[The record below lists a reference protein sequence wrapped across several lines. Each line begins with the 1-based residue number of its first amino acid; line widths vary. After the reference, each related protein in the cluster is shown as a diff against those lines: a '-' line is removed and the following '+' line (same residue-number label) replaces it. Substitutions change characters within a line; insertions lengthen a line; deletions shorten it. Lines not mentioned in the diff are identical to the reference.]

1 VLAVTASLIVA
12 AVVVLGGCASGPPTP
27 APGTMAPTTATAP
40 APSTGG
46 PVTDVRLHQAATAG
60 DLAAVAS
67 LLSAG
72 LPIDAQDADGRTPV
86 MAATAA
92 RQAEAV
98 RALVDAGADVDIRD
112 TRLDNPFLYA
122 GAEGLLDIL
131 RVVNEAGADPALT
144 NRYGGIALIPA
155 CERGHVEVVRYLL
168 AESDVDVDHVNNLG
182 WTGLL
187 EAIILAD
194 GDEAHQAIVRLLLEA
209 GADPELADR
218 DGVTPLAHARAKGQ
232 AEIVALLVAGGA
244 TR

>member
-1 VLAVTASLIVA
+1 MIAIA
-12 AVVVLGGCASGPPTP
+12 AAFVLGGCEAGRATII
-27 APGTMAPTTATAP
+27 PGTMAPAIVPLA
-40 APSTGG
+40 GG
-46 PVTDVRLHQAATAG
+46 PVTDIRLHQAATVG
-60 DLAAVAS
+60 DLAAISA
-67 LLSAG
+67 LLAG
-72 LPIDAQDADGRTPV
+72 GLQIDARDTDGRTPA

-92 RQAEAV
+92 RQTEAV
-98 RALVDAGADVDIRD
+98 RALIDAGADVDIRD
-112 TRLDNPFLYA
+112 NHLDNPFLYA

-194 GDEAHQAIVRLLLEA
+194 GDAAHQEIVRLLLDA

-218 DGVTPLAHARAKGQ
+218 DGVTPLAHAGARGQ
-232 AEIVALLVAGGA
+232 AEIVALLVAAGA

>member
-1 VLAVTASLIVA
+1 MRAARFLLAALA
-12 AVVVLGGCASGPPTP
+12 LAGCAAGPATTL
-27 APGTMAPTTATAP
+27 PGTMW
-40 APSTGG
+40 PSTVPTPGG
-46 PVTDVRLHQAATAG
+46 TVTDVRLHQAATAG
-60 DLAAVAS
+60 DLAAISA
-67 LLSAG
+67 LLAAG
-72 LPIDAQDADGRTPV
+72 LPVDARDTDGRTPV

-92 RQAEAV
+92 RQTEAV
-98 RALVDAGADVDIRD
+98 RALLDAGADVDIRD
-112 TRLDNPFLYA
+112 GRLDNPFLYA

-131 RVVNEAGADPALT
+131 RLVNEAGADPALT
-144 NRYGGIALIPA
+144 NRYGGTALIPA

-194 GDEAHQAIVRLLLEA
+194 GDAAHQAIVRLLLDA

-218 DGVTPLAHARAKGQ
+218 DGITPLAHARAGGQ
-232 AEIVALLVAGGA
+232 AEIVAILLAGGA

>member
-1 VLAVTASLIVA
+1 MVDARLHRAADAGDVA
-12 AVVVLGGCASGPPTP
+12 AI
-27 APGTMAPTTATAP
+27 
-40 APSTGG
+40 
-46 PVTDVRLHQAATAG
+46 AG
-60 DLAAVAS
+60 LLAG
-67 LLSAG
+67 G
-72 LPIDAQDADGRTPV
+72 LPIDARDADGRTPV

-92 RQAEAV
+92 RRTQAV
-98 RALVDAGADVDIRD
+98 RVLVDAGADGDLRD
-112 TRLDNPFLYA
+112 NRLDNPFLYA

-131 RVVNEAGADPALT
+131 RLVNEAGADPALT

-194 GDEAHQAIVRLLLEA
+194 GDTAHQEIVRLLLEA
-209 GADPELADR
+209 GADPDLADR
-218 DGVTPLAHARAKGQ
+218 DGITPLAHARARGQ
-232 AEIVALLVAGGA
+232 AEIVAILEAGGA